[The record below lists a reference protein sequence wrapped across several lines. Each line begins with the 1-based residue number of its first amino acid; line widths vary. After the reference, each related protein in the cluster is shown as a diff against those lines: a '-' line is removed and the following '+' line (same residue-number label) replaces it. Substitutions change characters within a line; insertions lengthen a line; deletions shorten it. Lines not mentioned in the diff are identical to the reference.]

1 MKSRGSNESCL
12 VAFPSPAPGLHD
24 PTSCPHGDP
33 QRPSARTSGFR
44 KGAERKRERRNVSA
58 PASLLAAGSV
68 SFQGWVN
75 SSQDGLEVRVDA
87 SGSPWPSWH
96 YAG

>member
-1 MKSRGSNESCL
+1 MKAAWL
-12 VAFPSPAPGLHD
+12 LSPAQPRGCTTPQAAHTGTHSAHQPG
-24 PTSCPHGDP
+24 
-33 QRPSARTSGFR
+33 QVVSGR
-44 KGAERKRERRNVSA
+44 DAERKRERRNVSA

-68 SFQGWVN
+68 WFQGWVN
-75 SSQDGLEVRVDA
+75 SSQDGLEVWLDA